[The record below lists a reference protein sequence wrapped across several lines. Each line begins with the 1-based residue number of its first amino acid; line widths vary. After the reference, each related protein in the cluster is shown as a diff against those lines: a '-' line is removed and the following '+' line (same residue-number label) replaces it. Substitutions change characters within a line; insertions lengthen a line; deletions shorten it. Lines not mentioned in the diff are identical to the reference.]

1 MIAALIQRFL
11 TPALGLALAG
21 ALLLAGWQ
29 WREATAARAEVATAQ
44 AKVEQGAREFA
55 EYRETQERQAREAL
69 QAMAADKARSD
80 KARQEALDAEFLAR
94 LAAQADADRLRAG
107 SGQLQRYAQ
116 DLAASLGRAARD
128 PAAAGNCPAIQPALD
143 LFADVLGRLDEAA
156 AGVVQHADNARIA
169 GQLCQSSYE
178 ALTP

>member
-21 ALLLAGWQ
+21 ALMLAGWQ
-29 WREATAARAEVATAQ
+29 WSQATTARAATARAEAATAKL
-44 AKVEQGAREFA
+44 AAEFA
-55 EYRETQERQAREAL
+55 TYRETQERQAREAL
-69 QAMAADKARSD
+69 QAMAAEKARTD
-80 KARQEALDAEFLAR
+80 KLRQEALDAEHLAR

-107 SGQLQRYAQ
+107 HGQLQRYAQ
-116 DLAASLGRAARD
+116 DLAASLGDRARD
-128 PAAAGNCPAIQPALD
+128 PAAAGSCPAIQPALD

-156 AGVVQHADNARIA
+156 AGVVLHADNARLA
-169 GQLCQSSYE
+169 GQLCQRTYE